1 MTVAALVVL
10 AYVIGSLSPS
20 VLLGKAARGIDIRE
34 HGSGNAGATNAFR
47 VLGTPLGVA
56 VLLLDVAKGFA
67 PVMIARVLVDPD
79 WTVLVALAA
88 IAGHNYSIFLRG
100 RGGKGV
106 ATGAGV
112 LLAMMPISAV
122 ILVALFG
129 VVLLSTSYVSAA
141 SVIAALGLPVL
152 AMVAGQPT
160 PYLLFSLAASGIVV
174 WAHRGNVRRLLRGTE
189 SKSGLSWSRVSTFL
203 VRREWGGGVQLSGR
217 MVILSPTCTRMPT
230 MGVRREPTEDI
241 RPA

>member
-1 MTVAALVVL
+1 MTIVAL
-10 AYVIGSLSPS
+10 AAVAFVIGSLSPS
-20 VLLGKAARGIDIRE
+20 VLLGRAVRGIDIRE

-56 VLLLDVAKGFA
+56 VLVLDVAKGFT
-67 PVMIARVLVDPD
+67 PVMIARFLVEPD

-88 IAGHNYSIFLRG
+88 MAGHNYSIFLRG

-112 LLAMMPISAV
+112 LLAMMPISLV
-122 ILVALFG
+122 ILVALFV

-141 SVIAALGLPVL
+141 SVTAALGLPVL
-152 AMVAGQPT
+152 AFLGGQPT

-174 WAHRGNVRRLLRGTE
+174 WAHRGNLRRLFRHTE
-189 SKSGLSWSRVSTFL
+189 SKSGLSWSRVVAFRA
-203 VRREWGGGVQLSGR
+203 RREWAGGEAPEARQDTSADLH
-217 MVILSPTCTRMPT
+217 
-230 MGVRREPTEDI
+230 EDEGGA
-241 RPA
+241 P

>member
-189 SKSGLSWSRVSTFL
+189 SKSGLSWSRVAAFL
-203 VRREWGGGVQLSGR
+203 VRREWGGGGAAERPDGDPLAD
-217 MVILSPTCTRMPT
+217 LH
-230 MGVRREPTEDI
+230 ED
-241 RPA
+241 ADDGGTS

>member
-1 MTVAALVVL
+1 MTVAALVVG
-10 AYVIGSLSPS
+10 AYLIGSLSPS
-20 VLLGKAARGIDIRE
+20 VLLGKAVRGIDIRD

-47 VLGTPLGVA
+47 VLGTPLGGV

-67 PVMIARVLVDPD
+67 PVMAARFVVEPD

-112 LLAMMPISAV
+112 LLAMMPIS
-122 ILVALFG
+122 LVMLLGVFA
-129 VVLLSTSYVSAA
+129 VVLLSTSFVSAA
-141 SVIAALGLPVL
+141 SVTAAVGLPVL
-152 AMVAGQPT
+152 AFLGKQPT
-160 PYLLFSLAASGIVV
+160 AYLLFSLAASGIVV

-189 SKSGLSWSRVSTFL
+189 PKSGLTWSRVGAFL
-203 VRREWGGGVQLSGR
+203 VRREWGRGETAEAQQDVPADVHRDPDEGGTS
-217 MVILSPTCTRMPT
+217 
-230 MGVRREPTEDI
+230 
-241 RPA
+241 